1 MQKNSISKE
10 INNDEISDKS
20 EKKQISKKVK
30 KGIFG
35 YSFWQILEY
44 FIVYSILGYVI
55 ETLYGLL
62 TKGVIESRQSMLY
75 GPFCCIY
82 GLGAICL
89 LCIPKSAKKNNWT
102 LFIAGFIIGSVVEYI
117 VSWVGEVIFN
127 IKWWDYSNF
136 PLNINGR
143 VCVYFSIF
151 WGILT
156 ICLNKVINPTVDKVL
171 GKVPIKIL
179 HVLTV
184 IIMVFMGFD
193 FIISSF
199 ALKMFETRLIYN
211 YNLEVQGAED
221 YYEKYLDIYQNN
233 SGLKEFVD
241 KVFSDEK
248 MLKTF
253 PNIKFTLHDGSILL
267 VKDILTDIKPYYI
280 KVFDV

>member
-10 INNDEISDKS
+10 INNDEISDNS

-127 IKWWDYSNF
+127 IKWWNYSNF

-233 SGLKEFVD
+233 PGLKEFVD

-253 PNIKFTLHDGSILL
+253 PNIKFTLQDGSILL

>member
-1 MQKNSISKE
+1 M
-10 INNDEISDKS
+10 
-20 EKKQISKKVK
+20 
-30 KGIFG
+30 
-35 YSFWQILEY
+35 
-44 FIVYSILGYVI
+44 GYVI

-102 LFIAGFIIGSVVEYI
+102 LFIAGFIIGSVVEYV

-171 GKVPIKIL
+171 GKVPMKIL

-184 IIMVFMGFD
+184 IIMVFMAFD

-233 SGLKEFVD
+233 PGLKEFVD

-253 PNIKFTLHDGSILL
+253 PNIKFTLQDGSILL

>member
-20 EKKQISKKVK
+20 EKKQISKKLK

-102 LFIAGFIIGSVVEYI
+102 LFIAGFIIGSVVEYV

-171 GKVPIKIL
+171 GKVPIKVL

-233 SGLKEFVD
+233 PGLKEFVD
-241 KVFSDEK
+241 TVFSDEK

-253 PNIKFTLHDGSILL
+253 PNIKFTLQDGSILL